1 MTATDPT
8 ADMKGAMTKFANGVQ
23 FAFRNMAYMPMAFIT
38 AKTGKNVKALLN
50 LAQAM
55 FKQANKRVGTS
66 VLNKILREAV
76 EAHPPS
82 SRERTPRIYY
92 ATQVGVAPPTVVLF
106 VNSPPPFDAPYHRS
120 PLNVFREK
128 PPSRDIPTKLSPRA
142 RPQTAPTAPR
152 RDRSDADGDIGSL
165 VGSGE

>member
-8 ADMKGAMTKFANGVQ
+8 ADMKGAMTKFAYGVQ
-23 FAFRNMAYMPMAFIT
+23 FAFRNMAYMPLAFIT
-38 AKTGKNVKALLN
+38 GQTGKNVKALLN

-66 VLNKILREAV
+66 ALNKVLRQAV

-82 SRERTPRIYY
+82 SGEARQARIYY

-106 VNSPPPFDAPYHRS
+106 VNSPSLFDPTYQRYL
-120 PLNVFREK
+120 LNMFREK
-128 PPSRDIPTKLSPRA
+128 L
-142 RPQTAPTAPR
+142 
-152 RDRSDADGDIGSL
+152 
-165 VGSGE
+165 